1 MAWTPLHDN
10 YAVNDETA
18 TVICRAMRTTGFF
31 DDSYRVCDDPLTRST
46 NRGVSFAT
54 FDDRVAAGERG
65 GIRRVSFPMGMS
77 YEDVVDA
84 IRVYGR
90 IR

>member
-1 MAWTPLHDN
+1 MAWVPLNDD

-18 TVICRAMRTTGFF
+18 TVICRALRATGFY
-31 DDSYRVCDDPLTRST
+31 DDDYCVCDDPLTMTS
-46 NRGVSFAT
+46 NQGVMFSSF
-54 FDDRVAAGERG
+54 DERVAAGERG
-65 GIRRVSFPMGMS
+65 GVRRVSIPMGMS

-90 IR
+90 ID